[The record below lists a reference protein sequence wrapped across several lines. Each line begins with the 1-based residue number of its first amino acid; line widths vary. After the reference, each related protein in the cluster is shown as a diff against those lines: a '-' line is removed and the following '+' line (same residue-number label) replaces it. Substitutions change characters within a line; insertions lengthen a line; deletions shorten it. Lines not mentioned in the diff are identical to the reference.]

1 MKMHAGSCFYAF
13 GGCSAAACTSAR
25 ICLLS
30 DTAVILA
37 VSFCVLC
44 LEGNAM

>member
-1 MKMHAGSCFYAF
+1 MKMHTGSHFNAF

-30 DTAVILA
+30 DTAMILA
-37 VSFCVLC
+37 VSICVLC
-44 LEGNAM
+44 RKGVPV